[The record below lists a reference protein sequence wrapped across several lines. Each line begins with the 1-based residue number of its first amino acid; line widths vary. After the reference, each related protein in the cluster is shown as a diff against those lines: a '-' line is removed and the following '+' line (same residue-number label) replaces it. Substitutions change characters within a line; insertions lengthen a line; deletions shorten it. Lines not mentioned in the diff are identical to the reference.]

1 MKQLKYIFLLISIFL
16 IPSFCMGADTEELV
30 AKVEKRYSKKTFKAD
45 FFQESILKALDIKQ
59 NAGGFVIFSHPGKMY
74 WQYNFPDK
82 QEIITNSET
91 VWIYVLEDNQ
101 VTIASA
107 GDYFKEGMGG
117 SFLSNI
123 GSISKNYEIRSQDD
137 KDNDKALVILKPL
150 EKGAIAEIEVLILK
164 ENGKILSVKT
174 LSQSSDETVLNFKNE
189 EFLNDI
195 DENIFNFIPPE
206 GVSIT
211 NF

>member
-1 MKQLKYIFLLISIFL
+1 MKQFKYIFLIILL
-16 IPSFCMGADTEELV
+16 IPSFCMASSTDELV
-30 AKVEKRYSKKTFKAD
+30 EKVEKRYSKKTFKAD
-45 FFQESILKALDIKQ
+45 FFQESVLKALDIRQ

-91 VWIYVLEDNQ
+91 VWIYVHEDNQ

-123 GSISKNYEIRSQDD
+123 GSISKNYEIKS
-137 KDNDKALVILKPL
+137 KNIEDNDKALVILKPL
-150 EKGAIAEIEVLILK
+150 VKGAIAEIEVLILK

-174 LSQSSDETVLNFKNE
+174 LSQSSDETVLIFKNE
-189 EFLNDI
+189 EFLTDI
-195 DENIFNFIPPE
+195 DENIFNFIPPKD
-206 GVSIT
+206 VSIT